1 MEHEKLVRK
10 YKDELVS
17 VYSIAGKNHDPSGI
31 KRYAISTR
39 FTRDFMNFPEIVNID
54 FTRNMNRGISA
65 ALTGINHLEHL
76 SMIDSRSVNVYN
88 ILRGALNFQVPSAL
102 NRAFGYKWHSS
113 SYISSQRVLK
123 EGKFEISDD
132 YYRKFIVPDNAT
144 IYSADIVASGNS
156 LDNALKYLDAYMQ
169 THNASIKNFVFFTIG
184 CIEASRI
191 MKKWHKHF
199 KKNYPDYDRTILC
212 YLEGRFN
219 LAGEDTPVHNCK
231 PDTDLLRN
239 YKLGALLTPEY
250 EFSQFE
256 KLIIA
261 LEACVIYDGGKKGFE
276 PVNHIKEI
284 QGFWEKQLIYAEK
297 KDMSLWDEYNL
308 RFPLDHYFKDIAEF
322 KDGSFGRLKEKK
334 SAYWEGLTEDE
345 YRKLYGR
352 FKLIWGSKRIERA
365 KESGSFAHECRK
377 KIKYLSSLHKKLS

>member
-17 VYSIAGKNHDPSGI
+17 VYSIAGQNRDPSGI
-31 KRYAISTR
+31 ERYAVSTR

-54 FTRNMNRGISA
+54 FTRNMKRGIAA
-65 ALTGINHLEHL
+65 ALSGINHLEGL
-76 SMIDSRSVNVYN
+76 SKIDSRTVNVYN

-102 NRAFGYKWHSS
+102 NRAYGYKWHSS

-123 EGKFEISDD
+123 EGRFEISDD

-169 THNASIKNFVFFTIG
+169 TNNISLRNFVFFTIG
-184 CIEASRI
+184 CVEASRI
-191 MKKWHKHF
+191 MNKWHRHF
-199 KKNYPDYDRTILC
+199 KKNYPDYERTILC
-212 YLEGRFN
+212 YIEGRFS
-219 LAGEDTPVHNCK
+219 LASEDTPLLNSK
-231 PDTDLLRN
+231 EDTDLLRN

-284 QGFWEKQLIYAEK
+284 QGFWEKQLACAEEE
-297 KDMSLWDEYNL
+297 DRSLWEEYNA
-308 RFPLDHYFKDIAEF
+308 RFPLDHYFKDIQNF
-322 KDGSFGRLKEKK
+322 KEGSFELLMENKQN
-334 SAYWEGLTEDE
+334 YWEGLAEDE
-345 YRKLYGR
+345 YRKLYER
-352 FKLIWGSKRIERA
+352 FKLLWGSKRISRA
-365 KESGSFAHECRK
+365 KEKGSFAHECRK
-377 KIKYLSSLHKKLS
+377 KIKYLSSLHKKLV